1 MYQGVH
7 HLLSH
12 LIGSKV
18 INPQNNDRCFQ
29 SALAITQH
37 QKGIRNA
44 EKSIND
50 NYHDYHFMRNKSS
63 IDELISLKFLL
74 EFSKRGN
81 P

>member
-50 NYHDYHFMRNKSS
+50 N
-63 IDELISLKFLL
+63 
-74 EFSKRGN
+74 
-81 P
+81 